1 MFPILLWNWSDL
13 SLFVILLLFPVLVLI
28 IISRTPSKSQL
39 PPCPPRLPILG
50 NLHQV
55 GSLLHQSLH
64 ALSNKHGPLML
75 LKLGEIP
82 TLVVSSADMAR
93 EIMKTHDQIFA
104 SRPSFMTSDIL
115 LYGGRDVAFAPYGE
129 HWRQMRK
136 LCVNHLLSNKMVQS
150 FRLVREQEV
159 ESMLTNIS
167 KISLSSGVV
176 NMSEILN
183 LYTTNVLIK
192 AISGECFR
200 EGRSRV
206 VHKLIEENVIILGQF
221 NIGDLFPSLGWL
233 DGIFGMGARA
243 KRVAKRWDD
252 VLDEIIEEHTNR
264 SNEME
269 DTDDQEEKTTF
280 LNVLLALQKDSNM
293 DFNVERDIVK
303 ALLLDMIAA
312 GIETSYL

>member
-1 MFPILLWNWSDL
+1 
-13 SLFVILLLFPVLVLI
+13 
-28 IISRTPSKSQL
+28 
-39 PPCPPRLPILG
+39 
-50 NLHQV
+50 
-55 GSLLHQSLH
+55 
-64 ALSNKHGPLML
+64 ML